1 MPAFKTGPAFN
12 RITHHIPVS
21 LAWIHSQA
29 GGVSEENRCNF
40 LSFSGI
46 LKRFMSGDKEN
57 KSAIEALLFLSGEVM
72 TAASLKDVLEVT
84 ESETRRLVGE
94 LVAEYRERNSGV
106 LIVEI
111 AHGYQMV
118 TNPEYAEW
126 IKKFRSTHTS
136 NKLSMPALETL
147 AIVAY
152 KQPIIRAEIEQ
163 IRGVNSDSA
172 IKTLY
177 EKRLIKIMGRKEAPG
192 RPFLYGTTREFLQYF
207 GLKDLT
213 ELPALKDLVR
223 EEAA

>member
-1 MPAFKTGPAFN
+1 M
-12 RITHHIPVS
+12 
-21 LAWIHSQA
+21 
-29 GGVSEENRCNF
+29 SEDR
-40 LSFSGI
+40 G
-46 LKRFMSGDKEN
+46 K
-57 KSAIEALLFLSGEVM
+57 KSVLEALLFLSGEVL
-72 TAASLKDVLEVT
+72 TVSTIKEILEIDD
-84 ESETRRLVGE
+84 SETARLLGE
-94 LVAEYRERNSGV
+94 LISEYQNRNSGL
-106 LIVEI
+106 LIVEV

-126 IKKFRSTHTS
+126 VRKFKSTHAS
-136 NKLSMPALETL
+136 SKLSMPALETL
-147 AIVAY
+147 AIIAY

-207 GLKDLT
+207 GLKDLS
-213 ELPALKDLVR
+213 ELPTLKDLVR